1 MSRWKQ
7 LPDSLDPQL
16 RQLVVLLREHKDRS
30 GLSIAAL
37 AARTGVSKSSWDR
50 YLNGRVTPPKK
61 AVELLAQACGTQ
73 PAPLVEL
80 RELAAAREGGGET
93 QEAQGTQEAQE
104 PPERETEP
112 ESEPLVTAGAAD
124 PQSELGTPTTRV
136 HQPVP
141 WAAIVLTSVTTAL
154 AMMIGL
160 LLLAPWENA
169 SRAVVDAEGGNRKP
183 YTGPAHPVLGEFV
196 YESGKEYACE
206 VQKDSG
212 DGLLYAGYSRTH
224 TEMIQQDA
232 SRWSV
237 VEAQCLLAHHGIAPG
252 VVDGSFGRNTERAA
266 RRLQDRARIAVD
278 GIVGPDTWKVLRT

>member
-93 QEAQGTQEAQE
+93 QEAQGTQ
-104 PPERETEP
+104 
-112 ESEPLVTAGAAD
+112 
-124 PQSELGTPTTRV
+124 
-136 HQPVP
+136 
-141 WAAIVLTSVTTAL
+141 
-154 AMMIGL
+154 
-160 LLLAPWENA
+160 
-169 SRAVVDAEGGNRKP
+169 
-183 YTGPAHPVLGEFV
+183 
-196 YESGKEYACE
+196 
-206 VQKDSG
+206 
-212 DGLLYAGYSRTH
+212 
-224 TEMIQQDA
+224 
-232 SRWSV
+232 
-237 VEAQCLLAHHGIAPG
+237 
-252 VVDGSFGRNTERAA
+252 
-266 RRLQDRARIAVD
+266 
-278 GIVGPDTWKVLRT
+278 